1 MWNLIL
7 TEKIMG
13 YRITLT
19 IMEKSAWMLVIIDRS
34 NDLSK
39 KQMGEFS
46 WFNKTDRW
54 VTCF

>member
-19 IMEKSAWMLVIIDRS
+19 IMEKSSWMLVIIDRS

-39 KQMGEFS
+39 KQMGKFS
-46 WFNKTDRW
+46 WFNINR
-54 VTCF
+54 